1 MRASVRH
8 RRRRASR
15 TAAKN
20 RDFLG
25 HHTKAQPPPAA
36 GARRQTSTPVAPIVM
51 SRASTSHEAT
61 FTLENEDHT
70 LGNALRYVL
79 NANPAVTLCG
89 YSVPHPMERKVNV
102 RVQTNPASGVTAQGV
117 MRDALLDVI
126 SVCDHVHE
134 TFEKAEAAFA
144 KGKK

>member
-1 MRASVRH
+1 
-8 RRRRASR
+8 
-15 TAAKN
+15 
-20 RDFLG
+20 
-25 HHTKAQPPPAA
+25 
-36 GARRQTSTPVAPIVM
+36 M

-117 MRDALLDVI
+117 MRDAL
-126 SVCDHVHE
+126 
-134 TFEKAEAAFA
+134 FEFAGIGEEVVAA
-144 KGKK
+144 

>member
-1 MRASVRH
+1 
-8 RRRRASR
+8 
-15 TAAKN
+15 
-20 RDFLG
+20 
-25 HHTKAQPPPAA
+25 
-36 GARRQTSTPVAPIVM
+36 M

-79 NANPAVTLCG
+79 NANPSVTLCG
-89 YSVPHPMERKVNV
+89 YSAPHPMERRVNV
-102 RVQTNPASGVTAQGV
+102 RVQTHGREGATARGA

-134 TFEKAEAAFA
+134 SYEKAERAVG
-144 KGKK
+144 GKT